1 MATYYLA
8 GWDTAAIGTFSVV
21 VGGTVG
27 SGTATVAADT
37 YSHTDLSAVMG
48 TGEYTAFA
56 AAVQTALNAVAVG
69 WTVSYSTATHAYT
82 ISNATAFTLTWTG
95 DAGKNL
101 QRALGF
107 AASVGSTTTT
117 TSTVRPYYVIVPAI
131 TARSQV
137 SDVYEPDDIVKEA
150 ESVGGSSFAIS
161 KDTTETLSDWEQQME
176 SASATLARSA
186 VAAVPWTWEA
196 FFKHLRGAYPF
207 RLVDGSTSTVHTLRE
222 KGAAFTGTTRRRV
235 AVDYDDLWIIMLMTR
250 DLGAV

>member
-21 VGGTVG
+21 IGGTVG
-27 SGTATVAADT
+27 SGTATVTAST
-37 YSHTDLSAVMG
+37 YSHTDLSSVTG
-48 TGEYTAFA
+48 TGTYTAFA
-56 AAVQTALNAVAVG
+56 TAVQTALNAVVAG
-69 WTVSYSTATHAYT
+69 WTVSYSTSTYAYT
-82 ISNATAFTLTWTG
+82 ISHATAFTLTWTG
-95 DAGKNL
+95 TGGTNL

-107 AASVGSTTTT
+107 TATVGSTTSA

-131 TARSQV
+131 SARSQV
-137 SDVYEPDDIVKEA
+137 SDVYEPDDIVSEA
-150 ESVGGSSFAIS
+150 VSDGGTSFAIS
-161 KDTTETLSDWEQQME
+161 KDTTETFSDWEQQME

-196 FFKHLRGAYPF
+196 FFKHCRGAYPF
-207 RLVDGSTSTVHTLRE
+207 RLVDGSTSTVHKLRE

-250 DLGAV
+250 DLGTV

>member
-21 VGGTVG
+21 IGGTVG
-27 SGTATVAADT
+27 SGTATVTAST
-37 YSHTDLSAVMG
+37 YSHTDLSSVTG
-48 TGEYTAFA
+48 TNTYTAFA
-56 AAVQTALNAVAVG
+56 TAVQTALNAVVAG
-69 WTVSYSTATHAYT
+69 WTVSYSTSTYAYT
-82 ISNATAFTLTWTG
+82 ISHATAFTLTWTG
-95 DAGKNL
+95 TGGTNL

-107 AASVGSTTTT
+107 TATVGSTTSA

-131 TARSQV
+131 SARSQV

-150 ESVGGSSFAIS
+150 VSDGGSSFAIS
-161 KDTTETLSDWEQQME
+161 KDTTETFSDWEQQME

-207 RLVDGSTSTVHTLRE
+207 RLVDGSTSTVHKLRE

-250 DLGAV
+250 DLGTV

>member
-8 GWDTAAIGTFSVV
+8 GWDTAAIGTFAVV

-37 YSHTDLSAVMG
+37 YAHTDLSAVMG

-56 AAVQTALNAVAVG
+56 TAVQTALNAVVAG
-69 WTVSYSTATHAYT
+69 WTVSYSTTTHEYT
-82 ISNATAFTLTWTG
+82 IANATAFTLTWTG

-107 AASVGSTTTT
+107 AATVGSTTSA

-150 ESVGGSSFAIS
+150 VSDGGSTFAIS

-176 SASATLARSA
+176 SRTATLARAA

-250 DLGAV
+250 DLGTV

>member
-21 VGGTVG
+21 IGGTVG
-27 SGTATVAADT
+27 SGTATVTAST
-37 YSHTDLSAVMG
+37 YSHTDLSSVTG
-48 TGEYTAFA
+48 TNTYTAFA
-56 AAVQTALNAVAVG
+56 TAVQAALNAVVAG
-69 WTVSYSTATHAYT
+69 WTVSYSTSTYAYT
-82 ISNATAFTLTWTG
+82 ISHATAFTLTWTG
-95 DAGKNL
+95 TGGTNL

-107 AASVGSTTTT
+107 TATVGSTTSA

-150 ESVGGSSFAIS
+150 VSDGGTSFAIS
-161 KDTTETLSDWEQQME
+161 KDTTETFSDWEQQME

-186 VAAVPWTWEA
+186 VASVPWTWEA
-196 FFKHLRGAYPF
+196 FFKHCRGAYPF
-207 RLVDGSTSTVHTLRE
+207 RLVDGSTSTVHKLRE

-250 DLGAV
+250 DLGTV

>member
-27 SGTATVAADT
+27 SGTATVTAST
-37 YSHTDLSAVMG
+37 YAHTDLSSVTG
-48 TGEYTAFA
+48 TGTYTAFA
-56 AAVQTALNAVAVG
+56 AAVQTALNAVVAG
-69 WTVSYSTATHAYT
+69 WTVSYSTSTYAYT
-82 ISNATAFTLTWTG
+82 ISHATAFTLTWTG
-95 DAGKNL
+95 TGGTNL

-107 AASVGSTTTT
+107 TATVGSTTSA

-131 TARSQV
+131 SARSQV
-137 SDVYEPDDIVKEA
+137 SDVYEPDDIVSEA
-150 ESVGGSSFAIS
+150 VSDGGSSFAIS
-161 KDTTETLSDWEQQME
+161 KDTTETFSDWEQQME

-207 RLVDGSTSTVHTLRE
+207 RLVDGSTSTVHKLRE

-250 DLGAV
+250 DLGTV

>member
-21 VGGTVG
+21 VGGAVG

-56 AAVQTALNAVAVG
+56 AAVQTALNVVAAG
-69 WTVSYSTATHAYT
+69 WTVSYSTTTHAYT

-107 AASVGSTTTT
+107 TASVGSTTSA

-150 ESVGGSSFAIS
+150 VSDGGSSFAIS

-176 SASATLARSA
+176 SRTATLARAA

-196 FFKHLRGAYPF
+196 FFKHCRGAYPF

-250 DLGAV
+250 DLGTV

>member
-1 MATYYLA
+1 MATYYLT
-8 GWDTAAIGTFSVV
+8 GWDTAAIGTFAVV

-37 YSHTDLSAVMG
+37 YAHTDLSTVMG

-56 AAVQTALNAVAVG
+56 TAVQTALNAVVAG
-69 WTVSYSTATHAYT
+69 WTVSYSTTTHAYT
-82 ISNATAFTLTWTG
+82 ISHATAFTLTWTG
-95 DAGKNL
+95 TGGTNL

-107 AASVGSTTTT
+107 IASVSSTTSA

-150 ESVGGSSFAIS
+150 VSDGGSSFAIS
-161 KDTTETLSDWEQQME
+161 KDTTETFSDWEQQME
-176 SASATLARSA
+176 SASATLTRSA

-196 FFKHLRGAYPF
+196 FFKHCRGAYPF

-250 DLGAV
+250 DLGTV

>member
-21 VGGTVG
+21 IGGTVG
-27 SGTATVAADT
+27 SGTATVTAST
-37 YSHTDLSAVMG
+37 YSHTDLSSVTG
-48 TGEYTAFA
+48 TNTYTAFA
-56 AAVQTALNAVAVG
+56 TAVQAALNAVVAG
-69 WTVSYSTATHAYT
+69 WTVSYSTSTYAYT
-82 ISNATAFTLTWTG
+82 ISHATAFTLTWTG
-95 DAGKNL
+95 TGGTNL

-107 AASVGSTTTT
+107 TATVGSTTSA

-150 ESVGGSSFAIS
+150 VSDGGTSFAIA
-161 KDTTETLSDWEQQME
+161 KDTTETFSDWEQQME

-186 VAAVPWTWEA
+186 VASVPWTWEA
-196 FFKHLRGAYPF
+196 FFKHCRGAYPF
-207 RLVDGSTSTVHTLRE
+207 RLVDGSTSTVHKLRE

-250 DLGAV
+250 DLGTV

>member
-27 SGTATVAADT
+27 SGTATVTAST
-37 YSHTDLSAVMG
+37 YAHTDLSSVTG
-48 TGEYTAFA
+48 TGTYTAFA
-56 AAVQTALNAVAVG
+56 AAVQTALNAVVAG
-69 WTVSYSTATHAYT
+69 WTVSYSTSTYAYT
-82 ISNATAFTLTWTG
+82 ISHATAFTLTWTG
-95 DAGKNL
+95 TGGTNL

-107 AASVGSTTTT
+107 TATVGSTTSA

-150 ESVGGSSFAIS
+150 VSDGGTSFAIS
-161 KDTTETLSDWEQQME
+161 KDTTETFSDWEQQME

-207 RLVDGSTSTVHTLRE
+207 RLVDGSTSTVHKLRE

-250 DLGAV
+250 DLGTV

>member
-27 SGTATVAADT
+27 SGTATVTAST
-37 YSHTDLSAVMG
+37 YSHTDLSSVTG
-48 TGEYTAFA
+48 TNTYTAFA
-56 AAVQTALNAVAVG
+56 TAVQTALNAVVAG
-69 WTVSYSTATHAYT
+69 WTVSYSTSTYAYT
-82 ISNATAFTLTWTG
+82 ISHATAFTLTWTG
-95 DAGKNL
+95 TGGTNL

-107 AASVGSTTTT
+107 TATVGSTTSA

-131 TARSQV
+131 SARSQV
-137 SDVYEPDDIVKEA
+137 SDVYEPDDIVSEA
-150 ESVGGSSFAIS
+150 VSDGGTSFAIS
-161 KDTTETLSDWEQQME
+161 KDTTETFSDWEQQME

-186 VAAVPWTWEA
+186 VASVPWTWEA
-196 FFKHLRGAYPF
+196 FFKHCRGAYPF
-207 RLVDGSTSTVHTLRE
+207 RLVDGSTSTVHKLRE

-250 DLGAV
+250 DLGTV

>member
-21 VGGTVG
+21 IGGTVG
-27 SGTATVAADT
+27 SGTATVTAST
-37 YSHTDLSAVMG
+37 YSHTDLSSVTG
-48 TGEYTAFA
+48 TGTYTAFA
-56 AAVQTALNAVAVG
+56 TAVQTALNAVVAG
-69 WTVSYSTATHAYT
+69 WTVSYSTSTHAYT
-82 ISNATAFTLTWTG
+82 ISHATAFTLTWTG
-95 DAGKNL
+95 TGGTNL

-107 AASVGSTTTT
+107 TATVGSTTSA
-117 TSTVRPYYVIVPAI
+117 TSTARPYYVIVPAI
-131 TARSQV
+131 SARSQV
-137 SDVYEPDDIVKEA
+137 SDVYEPDDIVREA
-150 ESVGGSSFAIS
+150 VSDGGTSFAIA
-161 KDTTETLSDWEQQME
+161 KATTETLSDWEQQME

-250 DLGAV
+250 DLGTV

>member
-8 GWDTAAIGTFSVV
+8 GWDTAAIGTFAVV

-27 SGTATVAADT
+27 SGTATVAAST
-37 YSHTDLSAVMG
+37 YAHTDLSAVMG
-48 TGEYTAFA
+48 ASKYTAFA
-56 AAVQTALNAVAVG
+56 TAVQTALNAVVAG
-69 WTVSYSTATHAYT
+69 WTVSYSTTTHAYT
-82 ISNATAFTLTWTG
+82 ISHATAFTLTWTG

-107 AASVGSTTTT
+107 AATVGSTTSA

-137 SDVYEPDDIVKEA
+137 SDVYEPDDVVKEA
-150 ESVGGSSFAIS
+150 VSDGGSSFAIS

-196 FFKHLRGAYPF
+196 FFKHCRGAYPF

-222 KGAAFTGTTRRRV
+222 KGAVFSGTTRRRV

-250 DLGAV
+250 DLGTV

>member
-21 VGGTVG
+21 IGGTVG
-27 SGTATVAADT
+27 SGTATVTAST
-37 YSHTDLSAVMG
+37 YSHTDLSSVTG
-48 TGEYTAFA
+48 TGTYTAFA
-56 AAVQTALNAVAVG
+56 TAVQAALNAVVAG
-69 WTVSYSTATHAYT
+69 WTVSYSTSTYAYT
-82 ISNATAFTLTWTG
+82 ISHATAFTLTWTG
-95 DAGKNL
+95 TGGTNL

-107 AASVGSTTTT
+107 TATVGSTTSA

-131 TARSQV
+131 SARSQV

-150 ESVGGSSFAIS
+150 VSDGGTSFAIA
-161 KDTTETLSDWEQQME
+161 KATTETLSDWEQQME

-196 FFKHLRGAYPF
+196 FFKHCRGAYPF

-250 DLGAV
+250 DLGTV